1 MAKDIDFNKVL
12 KDAQNAL
19 KNSPKEVLQQRPDLL
34 KSANDVVKAVQNG
47 DETKLNEYIKQNAS
61 NIK

>member
-19 KNSPKEVLQQRPDLL
+19 KNLPKEVLQQRPDLL
-34 KSANDVVKAVQNG
+34 KSANEVVKAVQDG

-61 NIK
+61 HT